1 MKKNGKKFKSG
12 FVSIIGRPN
21 VGKSTLLNKILGQK
35 IVIAT
40 NKAQTTRRRIK
51 GIYTNDEAQIVF
63 IDTPGVH
70 KPLDKMGEFLVEEA
84 KFAVTDTDL
93 IIFLVDVS
101 TSAGRGDKWI
111 AKNLLDTKIPVL
123 LVFNKADLIKNEI
136 KREEN
141 IISYKTMFE
150 ENLPTFK
157 ISAKTGRNIDTL
169 IENIIRK
176 LPEGDLIYPEEQVSD
191 ESVRNIAKEIIREKI
206 LENTQDEIPHASAV
220 VIEKF
225 EEKEDIDRISATIYV
240 DQKTQKGIII
250 GKQGSMLKKIG
261 TEARLEIEKLTEK
274 KAFLELY
281 VKVEKNWRKN
291 PKLVEE
297 WGRS

>member
-1 MKKNGKKFKSG
+1 MKKFRSG

-51 GIYTNDEAQIVF
+51 GILTDDRAQVVF

-84 KFAVTDTDL
+84 KFAVSDTDL

-111 AKNLLDTKIPVL
+111 AKNLLETNIPVF
-123 LVFNKADLIKNEI
+123 LVFNKADLIKDEL

-141 IISYKTMFE
+141 ILSYKTLFN

-169 IENIIRK
+169 IDNIIRK
-176 LPEGDLIYPEEQVSD
+176 LPEGDLIYPDDMVSD

-220 VIEKF
+220 IIDKF
-225 EEKEDIDRISATIYV
+225 EETDKLDRISATIIV
-240 DQKTQKGIII
+240 DQDSQKGIII
-250 GKQGSMLKKIG
+250 GKKGAMLKKIG
-261 TEARLEIEKLTEK
+261 TEARLEIENMTEK
-274 KAFLELY
+274 KTFLELF

-291 PKLVEE
+291 KKLVEK
-297 WGRS
+297 WGKS

>member
-1 MKKNGKKFKSG
+1 MKKFKSG

-51 GIYTNDEAQIVF
+51 GIYTNDKAQIVF

-84 KFAVTDTDL
+84 KFAVADTDL

-101 TSAGRGDKWI
+101 TTAGRGDKWI
-111 AKNLLDTKIPVL
+111 AKNLLEVDIPIL
-123 LVFNKADLIKNEI
+123 MVFNKSDLIKNDL

-141 IISYKTMFE
+141 IISYKTLFNQ
-150 ENLPTFK
+150 NLPTFK

-261 TEARLEIEKLTEK
+261 TEARLEIEKMTEK

-291 PKLVEE
+291 QKLVEE

>member
-1 MKKNGKKFKSG
+1 MKKFKSG

-51 GIYTNDEAQIVF
+51 GILTNNEAQIIF

-84 KFAVTDTDL
+84 KFAVSDTDL
-93 IIFLVDVS
+93 IIFLVDIS
-101 TSAGRGDKWI
+101 TPAGRGDKWI
-111 AKNLLDTKIPVL
+111 AKNLLETNIPIFM
-123 LVFNKADLIKNEI
+123 VFNKADLIKDEL

-141 IISYKTMFE
+141 IITYKTLF
-150 ENLPTFK
+150 NTNFPTFK

-176 LPEGDLIYPEEQVSD
+176 IPEGDLIYPDDLVSD

-220 VIEKF
+220 IIDKF
-225 EEKEDIDRISATIYV
+225 EETDKIDRICATIIV
-240 DQKTQKGIII
+240 DQDSQKGIII
-250 GKQGSMLKKIG
+250 GKKGAMLKKIG

-291 PKLVEE
+291 KKLVEK

>member
-1 MKKNGKKFKSG
+1 MKKFKSG

-51 GIYTNDEAQIVF
+51 GIYTNDKAQIVF

-84 KFAVTDTDL
+84 KFAVADTDL

-101 TSAGRGDKWI
+101 TTAGRGDKWI
-111 AKNLLDTKIPVL
+111 AKNLLEVDIPIL
-123 LVFNKADLIKNEI
+123 MVFNKSDLIKNDL

-141 IISYKTMFE
+141 IISYKTLFNQ
-150 ENLPTFK
+150 NLPTFK

-261 TEARLEIEKLTEK
+261 TEARLEIEKMTEK

-291 PKLVEE
+291 QKLVEE
-297 WGRS
+297 WGRG

>member
-1 MKKNGKKFKSG
+1 MKKFKSG

-51 GIYTNDEAQIVF
+51 GIFTNDDAQIVF

-84 KFAVTDTDL
+84 KFAITDTDL

-101 TSAGRGDKWI
+101 TTAGRGDKWI
-111 AKNLLDTKIPVL
+111 AKNLLETDTPIL
-123 LVFNKADLIKNEI
+123 MVFNKSDLIKNDL

-141 IISYKTMFE
+141 ILSYKTLFE
-150 ENLPTFK
+150 KNLPTFK

-176 LPEGDLIYPEEQVSD
+176 LPEGDLIYPEDLVSD
-191 ESVRNIAKEIIREKI
+191 ETVRNIAKEIIREKI
-206 LENTQDEIPHASAV
+206 LENTQDEIPNASAV
-220 VIEKF
+220 VIDKF
-225 EEKEDIDRISATIYV
+225 EEKDDIDRISATIFV
-240 DQKTQKGIII
+240 DQESQKGILI
-250 GKQGSMLKKIG
+250 GKKGTMLKKIG
-261 TEARLEIEKLTEK
+261 TEARLEIEKMTEK
-274 KAFLELY
+274 KAFLELF

-291 PKLVEE
+291 SKLVEQ
-297 WGRS
+297 WGRG

>member
-1 MKKNGKKFKSG
+1 MKKFKSG

-51 GIYTNDEAQIVF
+51 GIYTTDEAQIVF
-63 IDTPGVH
+63 VDTPGVH

-101 TSAGRGDKWI
+101 TSAGKGDKWI
-111 AKNLLDTKIPVL
+111 AKNLLDTKIPIL
-123 LVFNKADLIKNEI
+123 LVYNKSDLIKDEL

-141 IISYKTMFE
+141 ILSYKTMFDK
-150 ENLPTFK
+150 NFPTFK

-176 LPEGDLIYPEEQVSD
+176 LPDGDLIYPDDIVSD
-191 ESVRNIAKEIIREKI
+191 ETIRNIAKEIIREKI
-206 LENTQDEIPHASAV
+206 LENTKDEIPHASAV
-220 VIEKF
+220 IIDKF
-225 EEKEDIDRISATIYV
+225 EEQENIDRISATIYV
-240 DQKTQKGIII
+240 DQDSQKGIVI
-250 GKQGSMLKKIG
+250 GKKGAMLKKIG
-261 TEARLEIEKLTEK
+261 MEARIEIEKLTEK

-281 VKVEKNWRKN
+281 VKVSKNWRKN
-291 PKLVEE
+291 KKLVEE
-297 WGRS
+297 WGKS

>member
-1 MKKNGKKFKSG
+1 MKKFKSG

-51 GIYTNDEAQIVF
+51 GIFTNDKAQIVF

-84 KFAVTDTDL
+84 KFAVADTDL

-101 TSAGRGDKWI
+101 TTAGRGDKWI
-111 AKNLLDTKIPVL
+111 AKNLLEVNIPIL
-123 LVFNKADLIKNEI
+123 MVFNKSDLIKNDL

-141 IISYKTMFE
+141 IISYKTLFNQ
-150 ENLPTFK
+150 NLPTFK

-176 LPEGDLIYPEEQVSD
+176 LPEGDLIYPEDQVSD

-206 LENTQDEIPHASAV
+206 LENTQEEIPHASAV

-261 TEARLEIEKLTEK
+261 TEARLEIEKMTEK

-291 PKLVEE
+291 QKLVEE
-297 WGRS
+297 WGRG

>member
-1 MKKNGKKFKSG
+1 MKKFKSG

-51 GIYTNDEAQIVF
+51 GIYTNNDAQIVF

-84 KFAVTDTDL
+84 KFAVNDTDL
-93 IIFLVDVS
+93 IIFLTDVS
-101 TSAGRGDKWI
+101 TPAGRGDKWI
-111 AKNLLDTKIPVL
+111 AKNLLETNIPIFI
-123 LVFNKADLIKNEI
+123 VFNKADLIKNEI

-141 IISYKTMFE
+141 IISYKTLFE
-150 ENLPTFK
+150 KNFPIFK

-176 LPEGDLIYPEEQVSD
+176 LPEGDLIYPEDLVSD
-191 ESVRNIAKEIIREKI
+191 ESVRNIAQEIIREKI

-220 VIEKF
+220 IIDKF
-225 EEKEDIDRISATIYV
+225 EENENIDRISATIIV
-240 DQKTQKGIII
+240 DQDSQKGIII
-250 GKQGSMLKKIG
+250 GKKGAMLKKIG
-261 TEARLEIEKLTEK
+261 TEARLEIEKITDK
-274 KAFLELY
+274 KAFLELF

-291 PKLVEE
+291 KKLVEK
-297 WGRS
+297 WGKN

>member
-1 MKKNGKKFKSG
+1 MKKFKSG

-51 GIYTNDEAQIVF
+51 GIYTNNDAQIVF

-84 KFAVTDTDL
+84 KFAVNDTDL
-93 IIFLVDVS
+93 IIFLTDVS
-101 TSAGRGDKWI
+101 TPAGRGDKWI
-111 AKNLLDTKIPVL
+111 AKNLLETNIPIFI
-123 LVFNKADLIKNEI
+123 VFNKADLIKNEI

-141 IISYKTMFE
+141 IISYKTLFE
-150 ENLPTFK
+150 KNFPTCK

-176 LPEGDLIYPEEQVSD
+176 LPEGDLIYPEDLVSD
-191 ESVRNIAKEIIREKI
+191 ESVRNIAQEIIREKI

-220 VIEKF
+220 ILDKF
-225 EEKEDIDRISATIYV
+225 EENENIDRISATIIV
-240 DQKTQKGIII
+240 DQDSQKGIII
-250 GKQGSMLKKIG
+250 GKKGAMLKKIG
-261 TEARLEIEKLTEK
+261 TEARLEIEKITDK
-274 KAFLELY
+274 KAFLELF

-291 PKLVEE
+291 KKLVEK
-297 WGRS
+297 WGKN

>member
-1 MKKNGKKFKSG
+1 MKKFRSG

-51 GIYTNDEAQIVF
+51 GIFTNDNAQIVF

-101 TSAGRGDKWI
+101 TPAGRGDKWI
-111 AKNLLDTKIPVL
+111 AQNLLETDIPIFM
-123 LVFNKADLIKNEI
+123 VFNKADLIKNEL

-141 IISYKTMFE
+141 ILSYKTLFQK
-150 ENLPTFK
+150 NFPTFK
-157 ISAKTGRNIDTL
+157 IFAKTGRNIDTL
-169 IENIIRK
+169 IDNIIRK
-176 LPEGDLIYPEEQVSD
+176 LPEGDLIYPEDLVSD

-220 VIEKF
+220 IIDKF
-225 EEKEDIDRISATIYV
+225 EETEKIDRISATIIV
-240 DQKTQKGIII
+240 DQDSQKGIII
-250 GKQGSMLKKIG
+250 GKKGTMLKKIG
-261 TEARLEIEKLTEK
+261 TEARLEIEKITEK

-291 PKLVEE
+291 SKLVEK

>member
-1 MKKNGKKFKSG
+1 MKKFKSG

-51 GIYTNDEAQIVF
+51 GIFTNDNAQIVF

-101 TSAGRGDKWI
+101 TPAGRGDKWI
-111 AKNLLDTKIPVL
+111 AQNLLKTDIPIFI
-123 LVFNKADLIKNEI
+123 VFNKADLIKNEL

-141 IISYKTMFE
+141 ILSYKTLFQK
-150 ENLPTFK
+150 NFPTFK
-157 ISAKTGRNIDTL
+157 VSAKTGRNINTL
-169 IENIIRK
+169 IDNIIRK
-176 LPEGDLIYPEEQVSD
+176 LPEGDLIYPEDFVSD

-220 VIEKF
+220 IIDKF
-225 EEKEDIDRISATIYV
+225 EETEKIDRISATIIV
-240 DQKTQKGIII
+240 DQDSQKGIII
-250 GKQGSMLKKIG
+250 GKKGIMLKKIG
-261 TEARLEIEKLTEK
+261 TEARLEIEKITEK
-274 KAFLELY
+274 KAFLELF

-291 PKLVEE
+291 SKLVEK
-297 WGRS
+297 WAKS

>member
-1 MKKNGKKFKSG
+1 MKSFKSG

-21 VGKSTLLNKILGQK
+21 VGKSTLLNMILGQK

-51 GIYTNDEAQIVF
+51 GIYTDANAQIVF

-84 KFAVTDTDL
+84 KFAVSDTDL

-101 TSAGRGDKWI
+101 TPAGRGDKWI
-111 AKNLLDTKIPVL
+111 AKNLLETDIPIFM
-123 LVFNKADLIKNEI
+123 VFNKSDLIKNDI

-141 IISYKTMFE
+141 IASYKALFE
-150 ENLPTFK
+150 KNLPTFK

-176 LPEGDLIYPEEQVSD
+176 LPEGDLIYPDDIVSD
-191 ESVRNIAKEIIREKI
+191 ETIRNIAKEIIREKI
-206 LENTQDEIPHASAV
+206 LENTQDEIPHASVV
-220 VIEKF
+220 VIDKF
-225 EEKEDIDRISATIYV
+225 EEKEDIDRISATIFV
-240 DQKTQKGIII
+240 DQDSQKGILI
-250 GKQGSMLKKIG
+250 GKKGSMLKKIG
-261 TEARLEIEKLTEK
+261 TEARLEIEKMTEK

-291 PKLVEE
+291 AKLVEQ
-297 WGRS
+297 WGKN

>member
-1 MKKNGKKFKSG
+1 MKKFKSG

-51 GIYTNDEAQIVF
+51 GIYTNNNAQIVF
-63 IDTPGVH
+63 VDTPGVH

-101 TSAGRGDKWI
+101 TSAGKGDKWI
-111 AKNLLDTKIPVL
+111 AKNLLNTDIPIL
-123 LVFNKADLIKNEI
+123 IVFNKSDLIKDEL

-141 IISYKTMFE
+141 ILSYKTMFE
-150 ENLPTFK
+150 KNLPTFK

-169 IENIIRK
+169 IDNIIRK
-176 LPEGDLIYPEEQVSD
+176 LPDGDLIYPDDQVSD
-191 ESVRNIAKEIIREKI
+191 ETVRNIAKEIIREKI
-206 LENTQDEIPHASAV
+206 LENTKDEIPHASAV
-220 VIEKF
+220 VIDKF

-240 DQKTQKGIII
+240 DQDSQKGIVI
-250 GKQGSMLKKIG
+250 GKKGSMLKKIG
-261 TEARLEIEKLTEK
+261 MDARLEIEKMTEK

-281 VKVEKNWRKN
+281 VKVSKNWRKN
-291 PKLVEE
+291 KKLVEE
-297 WGRS
+297 WGKN

>member
-1 MKKNGKKFKSG
+1 MKKFRSG

-51 GIYTNDEAQIVF
+51 GIFTNDNAQIVF

-101 TSAGRGDKWI
+101 TPAGRGDKWI
-111 AKNLLDTKIPVL
+111 AQNLLKTDIPIFM
-123 LVFNKADLIKNEI
+123 VFNKADLIKNEL

-141 IISYKTMFE
+141 ILSYKTLFQK
-150 ENLPTFK
+150 NFPTFK
-157 ISAKTGRNIDTL
+157 ISAKTGRNINTL
-169 IENIIRK
+169 IDNIIRK
-176 LPEGDLIYPEEQVSD
+176 LPEGDLIYPEDLVSD

-220 VIEKF
+220 IIDKF
-225 EEKEDIDRISATIYV
+225 EETEKIDRISATIIV
-240 DQKTQKGIII
+240 DQDSQKGIII
-250 GKQGSMLKKIG
+250 GKKGTMLKKIG
-261 TEARLEIEKLTEK
+261 TEARLEIEKITEK
-274 KAFLELY
+274 KAFLELF

-291 PKLVEE
+291 SKLVEK
-297 WGRS
+297 WGKS

>member
-1 MKKNGKKFKSG
+1 MKKFKSG

-51 GIYTNDEAQIVF
+51 GIYTNDKAQIVF

-84 KFAVTDTDL
+84 KFAVADTDL

-101 TSAGRGDKWI
+101 TTAGRGDKWI
-111 AKNLLDTKIPVL
+111 AKNLLEVNIPIL
-123 LVFNKADLIKNEI
+123 MVFNKSDLIKNDL

-141 IISYKTMFE
+141 IISYKTLFNQ
-150 ENLPTFK
+150 NLPTFK

-261 TEARLEIEKLTEK
+261 TEARLEIEKMTEK

-291 PKLVEE
+291 QKLVEE
-297 WGRS
+297 WGRG

>member
-1 MKKNGKKFKSG
+1 MKKFKSG

-51 GIYTNDEAQIVF
+51 GIYTNNDAQIVF

-84 KFAVTDTDL
+84 KFAVNDTDL
-93 IIFLVDVS
+93 IIFLTDVS
-101 TSAGRGDKWI
+101 TPAGRGDKWI
-111 AKNLLDTKIPVL
+111 AKNLLETNIPIFI
-123 LVFNKADLIKNEI
+123 VFNKADLIKNEI

-141 IISYKTMFE
+141 IISYKTLFE
-150 ENLPTFK
+150 KNFPTFK

-176 LPEGDLIYPEEQVSD
+176 LPEGDLIYPEDLVSD
-191 ESVRNIAKEIIREKI
+191 ESVRNIAQEIIREKI

-220 VIEKF
+220 IIDKF
-225 EEKEDIDRISATIYV
+225 EENENIDRISATIIV
-240 DQKTQKGIII
+240 DQDSQKGIII
-250 GKQGSMLKKIG
+250 GKKGAMLKKIG
-261 TEARLEIEKLTEK
+261 TEARLEIEKITDK
-274 KAFLELY
+274 KAFLELF

-291 PKLVEE
+291 KKLVEK
-297 WGRS
+297 WGKN

>member
-1 MKKNGKKFKSG
+1 MKKFKSG

-51 GIYTNDEAQIVF
+51 GIYTNNDAQIVF

-84 KFAVTDTDL
+84 KFAVSDTDL
-93 IIFLVDVS
+93 IIFLTDVS
-101 TSAGRGDKWI
+101 TPAGRGDKWI
-111 AKNLLDTKIPVL
+111 AKNLLETNIPIFI
-123 LVFNKADLIKNEI
+123 VFNKADLIKNEI

-141 IISYKTMFE
+141 IISYKTLFE
-150 ENLPTFK
+150 KNFPTFK

-176 LPEGDLIYPEEQVSD
+176 LPEGDLIYPEDLVSD
-191 ESVRNIAKEIIREKI
+191 ESVRNIAQEIIREKI

-220 VIEKF
+220 IIDKF
-225 EEKEDIDRISATIYV
+225 EENENIDRISATIIV
-240 DQKTQKGIII
+240 DQDSQKGIII
-250 GKQGSMLKKIG
+250 GKKGAMLKKIG
-261 TEARLEIEKLTEK
+261 TEARLEIEKITDK
-274 KAFLELY
+274 KAFLELF

-291 PKLVEE
+291 KKLVEK
-297 WGRS
+297 WGKN

>member
-1 MKKNGKKFKSG
+1 MKKFKSG

-51 GIYTNDEAQIVF
+51 GIYTNDKAQIVF

-84 KFAVTDTDL
+84 KFAVSDTDL

-101 TSAGRGDKWI
+101 TPAGRGDKWI
-111 AKNLLDTKIPVL
+111 AKNLLETNIPIFM
-123 LVFNKADLIKNEI
+123 VFNKADLIKNEI

-141 IISYKTMFE
+141 ILSYKTLFDK
-150 ENLPTFK
+150 NFPTFK

-169 IENIIRK
+169 IDNIIRK
-176 LPEGDLIYPEEQVSD
+176 LPEGDLIYPEDLISD

-220 VIEKF
+220 LIDKF
-225 EEKEDIDRISATIYV
+225 EETDEIDRISATIIV
-240 DQKTQKGIII
+240 DQDSQKGIII
-250 GKQGSMLKKIG
+250 GKKGTMLKKIG
-261 TEARLEIEKLTEK
+261 TEARLEIEKITEK

-291 PKLVEE
+291 SKLVEK

>member
-1 MKKNGKKFKSG
+1 MKKFRSG

-51 GIYTNDEAQIVF
+51 GIYTNDDAQIVF

-84 KFAVTDTDL
+84 KFAVTGTDL

-101 TSAGRGDKWI
+101 TSAGKGDKWI
-111 AKNLLDTKIPVL
+111 AKNLLDTNIPIL
-123 LVFNKADLIKNEI
+123 MVFNKSDLLKNEQ

-141 IISYKTMFE
+141 ILSYKSLFE
-150 ENLPTFK
+150 KNIPTFK

-176 LPEGDLIYPEEQVSD
+176 LPEGDLIYPDNQVSD
-191 ESVRNIAKEIIREKI
+191 ETIRNIAKEIIREKI

-225 EEKEDIDRISATIYV
+225 EEQENIDRISATIYV
-240 DQKTQKGIII
+240 DQDSQKGILI
-250 GKQGSMLKKIG
+250 GKKGSMLKKIG
-261 TEARLEIEKLTEK
+261 MEARLDIENMTEK

-291 PKLVEE
+291 SKLVEE
-297 WGRS
+297 WGKN

>member
-1 MKKNGKKFKSG
+1 MKKFKSG

-51 GIYTNDEAQIVF
+51 GIYTDDNSQIVF

-84 KFAVTDTDL
+84 KFAISDTDL
-93 IIFLVDVS
+93 IVFLVDVS
-101 TSAGRGDKWI
+101 TPAGRGDKWI
-111 AKNLLDTKIPVL
+111 AKNLLETDIPIFI
-123 LVFNKADLIKNEI
+123 VFNKADLIKNEI

-141 IISYKTMFE
+141 IISYKTLF
-150 ENLPTFK
+150 NKNFPTFK

-169 IENIIRK
+169 IDNIKRK
-176 LPEGDLIYPEEQVSD
+176 LPNGDLIYPEDLVSD
-191 ESVRNIAKEIIREKI
+191 ESIRNIAQEIIREKI
-206 LENTQDEIPHASAV
+206 LENTMDEIPHASAV
-220 VIEKF
+220 IIDKF
-225 EEKEDIDRISATIYV
+225 EETDKIDRISATIIV
-240 DQKTQKGIII
+240 DQDSQKGIVI
-250 GKQGSMLKKIG
+250 GKKGAMLKKIG
-261 TEARLEIEKLTEK
+261 TEARLEIEKITEK
-274 KAFLELY
+274 KAFLELF

-291 PKLVEE
+291 KKLVEK
-297 WGRS
+297 WGKNL